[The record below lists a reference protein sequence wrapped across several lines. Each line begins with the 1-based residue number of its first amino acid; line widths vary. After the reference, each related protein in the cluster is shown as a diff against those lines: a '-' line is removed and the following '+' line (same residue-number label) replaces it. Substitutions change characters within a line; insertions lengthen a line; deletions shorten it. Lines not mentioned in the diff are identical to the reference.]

1 MFPGMGGRGMNPRQM
16 KQMMRKYGMNIDE
29 INDIEEIV
37 IRTASQEYVFTEAE
51 VTIIDIQG
59 QKTFQIVGEP
69 EIVARGSSGSKAAPS
84 KPASRI
90 PQADIELV
98 AQQTGASMDEA
109 REALEACDGN
119 PAEAIMKLMEAED

>member
-29 INDIEEIV
+29 ISDIEEIV

-69 EIVARGSSGSKAAPS
+69 EIIARGGSGPAAGTP
-84 KPASRI
+84 KPASKI

-98 AQQTGASMDEA
+98 AQQANVSTDEA

-119 PAEAIMKLMEAED
+119 PAEAIMKLMEAEE

>member
-29 INDIEEIV
+29 ISDIEEIV
-37 IRTASQEYVFTEAE
+37 IRTATQDYVFKEAE
-51 VTIIDIQG
+51 VTVIDIKG

-69 EIVARGSSGSKAAPS
+69 EILAKGSAGSTTPV
-84 KPASRI
+84 SRI

-98 AQQTGASMDEA
+98 AQQTGASMEEA

-119 PAEAIMKLMEAED
+119 PAEAIMKLMEAQE

>member
-1 MFPGMGGRGMNPRQM
+1 M

-29 INDIEEIV
+29 ISDVEEIV
-37 IRTASQEYVFTEAE
+37 IRTSTQEYVFSEAE
-51 VTIIDIQG
+51 VTVIDIQG

-69 EIVARGSSGSKAAPS
+69 EVMDRGSSDSAAGGEPRP
-84 KPASRI
+84 KSRI

-98 AQQTGASMDEA
+98 AQQTGASKDEA

-119 PAEAIMKLMEAED
+119 PAEAIMKLMEAEE